1 MFIAILLILL
11 GGTLLFV
18 GGEALI
24 RGATALGLSFGL
36 SPLVVGL
43 TIVAFGTSSPEF
55 AVSLDAAL
63 DGLGD
68 VAIANVVGSN
78 VLNIAGVLGLAC
90 LIRPLKVESQIV
102 RIDAPIAMGATALL
116 LVLLRDGVLSRA
128 DGALLLTLLLAYIG
142 LQLVLARWRRDVLA
156 RELADFETAL
166 THGLRARGLNLTLTV
181 AGLVLL
187 GGGATVFVDGAVT
200 VARLLGVREA
210 LIGLTIIAFGTSL
223 PELAT
228 SAVAAYRREGDLA
241 VGSVVGSNIFNVLC
255 ILGVSA
261 LVTPLPLGGV
271 GWVDLWVMFAF
282 AVLIWPVL
290 YSGLTLTRS
299 EGGMLF
305 GGYVAYT
312 AWLAWTA
319 G

>member
-1 MFIAILLILL
+1 MFIAILLLLL
-11 GGTLLFV
+11 GGTLLFI

-24 RGATALGLSFGL
+24 RGATALGLRLGL

-43 TIVAFGTSSPEF
+43 TIVAFGTSSPEL

-63 DGLGD
+63 DDLGD

-102 RIDAPIAMGATALL
+102 RIDAPVAMGATALL

-142 LQLVLARWRRDVLA
+142 LQLVLARRRRDVLA

-166 THGLRARGLNLTLTV
+166 THGLRTLGLNLTLTA

-241 VGSVVGSNIFNVLC
+241 VGNVVGSNIFNVLC

-271 GWVDLWVMFAF
+271 GWIDLWVMFAF

-290 YSGLTLTRS
+290 YSGLTLTRI

-312 AWLAWTA
+312 AWLAWNA